1 MIAQQASPSQRW
13 GQVVARAWADEDFK
27 SRLLAD
33 PAGVLREHGIEVPPG
48 VQVEVVEDT
57 EEVRH
62 FLLPPSPSGELSDE
76 ELSPVGAADSYSGGC
91 GGCGGC
97 GCRCH

>member
-1 MIAQQASPSQRW
+1 MVVNEVSPGQAW
-13 GQVVARAWADEDFK
+13 GQVVAQAWADEDFK
-27 SRLLAD
+27 GRLLAD
-33 PAGVLREHGIEVPPG
+33 PTAVLREYGLEVSPG
-48 VQVEVVEDT
+48 VRVEVVEDT

-62 FLLPPSPSGELSDE
+62 FVLPPSPSGELSDE
-76 ELSPVGAADSYSGGC
+76 ELSPVAGADSFSGGC